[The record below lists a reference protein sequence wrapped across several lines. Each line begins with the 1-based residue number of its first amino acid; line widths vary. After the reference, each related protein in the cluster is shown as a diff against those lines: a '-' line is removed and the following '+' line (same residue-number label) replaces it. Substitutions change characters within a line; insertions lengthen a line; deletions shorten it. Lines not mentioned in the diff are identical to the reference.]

1 VDGQAYVNVTTMAWP
16 GGEIRGNVQLV
27 PEPGRL
33 ALRSVA
39 LALLAGL
46 ACLRAGRRTSLRM
59 PRR

>member
-1 VDGQAYVNVTTMAWP
+1 MAWP

-39 LALLAGL
+39 LAGL